1 MSAEYRCLFCTR
13 LAPKLFDMD
22 VHLSRHFIPG
32 TALSTK
38 IEKNV
43 DEFKKLQKQFEDLEE
58 VEVRPKISEMTKAG
72 LIKVP
77 RIDPLTRKEV
87 MIWKKPDIE
96 IGTSSSH
103 VFTNSATTIFLRIF

>member
-1 MSAEYRCLFCTR
+1 
-13 LAPKLFDMD
+13 MD
-22 VHLSRHFIPG
+22 VHLSRHFISG
-32 TALSTK
+32 TSLSTK

-43 DEFKKLQKQFEDLEE
+43 DEFSKLKKELEFLKE
-58 VEVRPKISEMTKAG
+58 SEVRPKISEMTKAG

-103 VFTNSATTIFLRIF
+103 VFTNSLTTNLRFFFHFIFFYSYTC